1 MSLLRNSWLNLI
13 GLAVPSLVAIP
24 AMGFMARTLER
35 ETFGLFT
42 LALAF
47 LGYSAI
53 FDGGLSRAVIREV
66 SIHRGNTEETR
77 HILGSA
83 VRISFTIGLL
93 VSLLIVMSSDAL
105 THTLN
110 VTTASFED
118 ARIGVVILAFCVPLV
133 ILNATLMALLEG
145 REEFGAVNIIRAT
158 GLSLVFL
165 IPVFVT
171 LHDHA
176 FKSLAMGLVF
186 ARLMMLCL
194 TYSLYFRSARFHPTA
209 FSRDTLIRLYQFGS
223 WLTVSNI
230 ISPVMEYIDR
240 FVLAS
245 IRGSATVIYY
255 TAPAEMTTRLL
266 SLPGAISRSLFPAV
280 SRSMKN
286 EVRHLVLR
294 ALRYQL
300 MLVSGITALVMLFA
314 GEILQVWLGEDF
326 AIHSRDVL
334 MWLMV
339 GFFFNGLATIPFTH
353 LQASGH
359 AKVTAMIH
367 LAEVGPYLLLLG
379 TLASNFGLTGGAAA
393 WSIRVFVDFLLMSF
407 YSWKTLHRPTLHA

>member
-1 MSLLRNSWLNLI
+1 MSLLRNSWFNLI
-13 GLAVPSLVAIP
+13 GLAVPSLVAVP

-83 VRISFTIGLL
+83 VRVSVTI
-93 VSLLIVMSSDAL
+93 SLLITLLIVISASTL
-105 THTLN
+105 TQTLN
-110 VTTASFED
+110 VTAASFED
-118 ARIGVVILAFCVPLV
+118 ARIGIAILAFCVPVV

-165 IPVFVT
+165 VPVLLS
-171 LHDHA
+171 LHDHT
-176 FKSLAMGLVF
+176 FKSLALGLVL
-186 ARLMMLCL
+186 ARVMMLCL

-209 FSRDTLIRLYQFGS
+209 FNRDTLSRLYQFGG
-223 WLTVSNI
+223 WLTISNI

-240 FVLAS
+240 FLLAG

-266 SLPGAISRSLFPAV
+266 SLPGAISRSLFPAI
-280 SRSMKN
+280 SSSMQN
-286 EVRHLVLR
+286 EVRYLVLR

-300 MLVSGITALVMLFA
+300 TLVSVMTALVMLFA
-314 GEILQVWLGEDF
+314 SEILRVWLGEDF
-326 AIHSRDVL
+326 VIHSRDVL
-334 MWLMV
+334 IWLMV

-367 LAEVGPYLLLLG
+367 LAEIGPYLLLLG
-379 TLASNFGLTGGAAA
+379 LLTSNFGLTGAAAA
-393 WSIRVFVDFLLMSF
+393 WSMRVFVDFLLMSF
-407 YSWKTLHRPTLHA
+407 YSWKTLHRHMCHA

>member
-42 LALAF
+42 LAIAF

-66 SIHRGNTEETR
+66 SIHRGNAGETR
-77 HILGSA
+77 YIMGSA
-83 VRISFTIGLL
+83 VRISMMIGLIATL
-93 VSLLIVMSSDAL
+93 MIVMSSGSL
-105 THTLN
+105 TRTLN
-110 VTTASFED
+110 VTTAAFED
-118 ARIGVVILAFCVPLV
+118 VRIGVVMLALCIPLV

-145 REEFGAVNIIRAT
+145 REEFGAINIIRAT
-158 GLSLVFL
+158 GFSLVFL
-165 IPVFVT
+165 VPALLA
-171 LHDHA
+171 LHNHE
-176 FKSLAMGLVF
+176 FKSLAAGLVF

-209 FSRDTLIRLYQFGS
+209 FSHSTLVRLYRFGG
-223 WLTVSNI
+223 WLTISNI

-240 FVLAS
+240 FVLAY
-245 IRGSATVIYY
+245 IRGSASVIYY

-266 SLPGAISRSLFPAV
+266 SVPGAISRSLFPAI
-280 SRSMKN
+280 SGRMPN
-286 EVRHLVLR
+286 EARAMVLR
-294 ALRYQL
+294 AVRYQL
-300 MLVSGITALVMLFA
+300 ILVSCLTAVVMLFA
-314 GEILQVWLGEDF
+314 DEILQIWLGGDF
-326 AIHSRDVL
+326 ALKSRDVL

-353 LQASGH
+353 LQASGL
-359 AKVTAMIH
+359 ARVTAMIH

-379 TLASNFGLTGGAAA
+379 MLTSSFGLTGGAAA
-393 WSIRVFVDFLLMSF
+393 WSIRVGIDFLLMSIF
-407 YSWKTLHRPTLHA
+407 SWKQLHQHTDHA